1 MRIRNVRWRNFT
13 SWGNAW
19 HEMNFDGDP
28 LLCLLCGENGS
39 GKSSIPNM
47 IVYMLYGQV
56 DGFTQKDIPNRVN
69 KHFEGFINVESDGHS
84 VMIHRGL
91 MPNIFEVTVDGNPV
105 DTAGKTNIQKYLE
118 NEIYKT
124 PYNIFKNSIALSIND
139 FKSFVKMTPKDKS
152 EIIDRIFGYSILN
165 TALAKSKESV
175 KMLKSRIETNEASI
189 EASNASISEIEG
201 RIKEL
206 KENRDTDT
214 EDTES
219 GNRLRE
225 IDESLSECT
234 RKYGELINAIN
245 TLEDIKSEKLD
256 AVSNARYELKGVTE
270 KLGAYEK
277 GICPLCGSRL
287 DTETHK
293 GYANN
298 LRLSS
303 EKLSSD
309 IIKYGRQVNKVDEK
323 ISLAVSKQNI
333 ELGNI
338 DRLKSEKAYVES
350 GMKHKVEGYE
360 EQLENLRNVS
370 DGIRSR
376 IAPKKSEISKDC
388 KRLDLMNIV
397 CGVFSNDG
405 LKQYIS
411 DIYVPLI
418 NGYVEGVCS
427 QLGISYRIV
436 FDTGYNC
443 TIWSLG
449 EEVSYTTL
457 SNGERKKIDIAVTLA
472 FLQIIKTKVSD
483 INVLFLD
490 EVLSS
495 IDVGSCN
502 EMLKIFKTFASD
514 NGVSIY
520 MVHHANLDSTYV
532 DKVIEVEKR
541 NGFSNFITT

>member
-1 MRIRNVRWRNFT
+1 MD
-13 SWGNAW
+13 
-19 HEMNFDGDP
+19 FDGEP
-28 LLCLLCGENGS
+28 SLFLLCGVNGA
-39 GKSSIPNM
+39 GKSSIPNL

-69 KHFEGFINVESDGHS
+69 KHFEGFINIESDGHS

-124 PYNIFKNSIALSIND
+124 PYSIFKNSIALSIND

-152 EIIDRIFGYSILN
+152 DIIDRIFGYSILN

-175 KMLKSRIETNEASI
+175 KMLKTRIESNEASI
-189 EASNASISEIEG
+189 EGYNTSISEIEKH
-201 RIKEL
+201 INEL
-206 KENRDTDT
+206 ESKSDSDADT
-214 EDTES
+214 TES
-219 GNRLRE
+219 EKRLNE
-225 IDESLSECT
+225 IDMSLSESMKKC
-234 RKYGELINAIN
+234 GELNETLN
-245 TLEDIKSEKLD
+245 TLEGIKTEKND
-256 AVSNARYELKGVTE
+256 AILNARYELKGVSE
-270 KLGAYEK
+270 KLDAYKK
-277 GICPLCGSRL
+277 GICPLCGSHL

-293 GYANN
+293 GYANA
-298 LRLSS
+298 LTLTSTTLSS
-303 EKLSSD
+303 N
-309 IIKYGRQVNKVDEK
+309 IIKYGRQLNKVGEK
-323 ISLAVSKQNI
+323 ITLALSKQNI
-333 ELGNI
+333 ELGKI
-338 DRLKSEKAYVES
+338 DKLKTEKTLIESEL
-350 GMKHKVEGYE
+350 KHKIEGYG
-360 EQLENLRNVS
+360 EQLENLHNMS
-370 DGIRSR
+370 DGIRAK
-376 IAPKKSEISKDC
+376 IAPKKSEISKDY
-388 KRLDLMNIV
+388 KRLDLMNLV

-472 FLQIIKTKVSD
+472 FLQIIKTKISD

-541 NGFSNFITT
+541 NGFSNFTTN